1 MNAKELRIGN
11 WINVTFS
18 SIVKQQVVDCMC
30 DSVNTKC
37 HESLPFDFIEPI
49 PLTEEWLLKFGF
61 EAKADSHNEYK
72 KHFICDGDDDYE
84 LYVFPTFDLKDGYVC
99 QLYNYYDYNG
109 DKDDRE
115 RVCLPIPIKYVHSL
129 QNLYFALTGEE
140 LTIKES

>member
-1 MNAKELRIGN
+1 MEAKELRIGN

-61 EAKADSHNEYK
+61 EKLELSISEYVLSYIFNDFEIGYLKKRNVYMLRWYQGHN
-72 KHFICDGDDDYE
+72 
-84 LYVFPTFDLKDGYVC
+84 LK
-99 QLYNYYDYNG
+99 
-109 DKDDRE
+109 E
-115 RVCLPIPIKYVHSL
+115 IEYVHQL

-140 LTIKES
+140 LQIKE

>member
-1 MNAKELRIGN
+1 MEAKELRIGN

-61 EAKADSHNEYK
+61 IKRNEYEFDFWQNSMWKLKEYK
-72 KHFICDGDDDYE
+72 K
-84 LYVFPTFDLKDGYVC
+84 KK
-99 QLYNYYDYNG
+99 YYILFHCSDEV
-109 DKDDRE
+109 D
-115 RVCLPIPIKYVHSL
+115 CTLIKYVHQL

-140 LTIKES
+140 LQIKE